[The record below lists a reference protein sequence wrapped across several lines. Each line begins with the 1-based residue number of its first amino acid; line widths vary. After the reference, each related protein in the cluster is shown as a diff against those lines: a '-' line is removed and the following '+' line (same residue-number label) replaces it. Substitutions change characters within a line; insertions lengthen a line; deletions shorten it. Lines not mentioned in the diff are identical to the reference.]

1 MSKSEVSQE
10 EVTQAVSDQMAQQE
24 AETHTT
30 TVKVKHTLIKFFNE
44 ELNTVKEVYVTGKL
58 SVPECQKFVKE
69 MNAKNVYI
77 LKEMA
82 TETFDVNTVALMQLK
97 GAK

>member
-1 MSKSEVSQE
+1 MSKSEVSNE
-10 EVTQAVSDQMAQQE
+10 EVTQAVADQLAQE

-44 ELNTVKEVYVTGKL
+44 ELNTVKEVSVTGKL

>member
-1 MSKSEVSQE
+1 MSKSEVSNE
-10 EVTQAVSDQMAQQE
+10 EVTQAVADQLDQE
-24 AETHTT
+24 SETHTT

-44 ELNTVKEVYVTGKL
+44 ELNTVKEVSVTGKL

-77 LKEMA
+77 LKEMT

>member
-10 EVTQAVSDQMAQQE
+10 EVTQSVADQLAQE
-24 AETHTT
+24 SETHTT
-30 TVKVKHTLIKFFNE
+30 TVKVKHTLIKFFSE
-44 ELNTVKEVYVTGKL
+44 ELNTVEEVSVTGKL

-69 MNAKNVYI
+69 MNSKNVYI

-97 GAK
+97 GGK